1 MSVSWGTQQWSR
13 TVKGQFSLQSQGM
26 SMPKNVQTTVQLHL
40 FEVMLKILQASKKV
54 CLRKHHYEQ
63 S

>member
-1 MSVSWGTQQWSR
+1 
-13 TVKGQFSLQSQGM
+13 
-26 SMPKNVQTTVQLHL
+26 MPKNVQTTVQLHF